1 MNTPNLKAI
10 IESNE
15 EVTFPVSLLSVDE
28 LAKQLTDMDTE
39 VIVNCIN
46 HTNLGVAYM
55 TFQMNSELAKEKLRE
70 QSRLIEEKKR
80 ELDELMG
87 YSEAFIRLRNTMDS
101 LGDERVREFNK
112 KRSEFSVIFPN
123 ALMLDYKVIAMGGIE
138 KQIAKVFDTKKIIE
152 RLESNVGDSVKDILI
167 KREHIESITIKG
179 TEITLNSKDMNLLL
193 LLSDELKRPLSKEET
208 LTIK

>member
-55 TFQMNSELAKEKLRE
+55 TFQMNSEL
-70 QSRLIEEKKR
+70 
-80 ELDELMG
+80 
-87 YSEAFIRLRNTMDS
+87 T
-101 LGDERVREFNK
+101 
-112 KRSEFSVIFPN
+112 
-123 ALMLDYKVIAMGGIE
+123 KV
-138 KQIAKVFDTKKIIE
+138 
-152 RLESNVGDSVKDILI
+152 S
-167 KREHIESITIKG
+167 
-179 TEITLNSKDMNLLL
+179 
-193 LLSDELKRPLSKEET
+193 
-208 LTIK
+208 